1 MFHQLGKN
9 SDSTPPPPSPLAR
22 PRVKMVRI
30 EGGGRRNRFMEHI
43 SWKTT
48 VHVHSKPF
56 ASDVALDHCPNRF
69 LKSAIQ

>member
-9 SDSTPPPPSPLAR
+9 FRLNPPLPTPFPSC
-22 PRVKMVRI
+22 RVKMVRI

-43 SWKTT
+43 VWKITLD
-48 VHVHSKPF
+48 VHSKPF
-56 ASDVALDHCPNRF
+56 ASDVALNHCPNRF